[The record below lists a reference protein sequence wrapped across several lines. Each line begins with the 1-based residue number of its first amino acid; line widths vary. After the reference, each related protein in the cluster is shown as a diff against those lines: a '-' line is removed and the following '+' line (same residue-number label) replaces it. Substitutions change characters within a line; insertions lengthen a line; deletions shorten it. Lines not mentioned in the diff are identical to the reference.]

1 MIDLSKFFFRKKVV
15 DHTIK
20 NEDILGR
27 AVFSNKQAKKASRG
41 IVEDNIFLERQGA
54 SLSVDRVGFCSTQE
68 LTSIQNKNAE
78 LRSQKES
85 KKRSFYGW
93 VNVEAKIA
101 RGNHRRVQATPMRSN
116 PYHAEIIL
124 PKDIDR
130 DEQITHARE
139 LASNTTWASKFNER

>member
-1 MIDLSKFFFRKKVV
+1 MDQ
-15 DHTIK
+15 TIK

-27 AVFSNKQAKKASRG
+27 AVFSSKQAKKASRG
-41 IVEDNIFLERQGA
+41 KMETSIFLERPGA

-78 LRSQKES
+78 LRSTQES
-85 KKRSFYGW
+85 KRSFYGW

-101 RGNHRRVQATPMRSN
+101 RGNRRRVQATPMKNN

-124 PKDIDR
+124 PKDIDS
-130 DEQITHARE
+130 HG
-139 LASNTTWASKFNER
+139 